1 MTDSIAG
8 PQFPDVADNL
18 VEEEDDSKPF
28 NIFEYIGRPT
38 AERGVRH
45 KLSGD
50 TARKMGKLDA
60 LRILMSIAGDTWEK
74 DLLLGAREEGRGAGQ
89 GAGAAFT
96 CPRTQGHF
104 PDPASC
110 RVYYTCS
117 GGVAARHTCQVSRYL
132 HYLHTYLQYLHVS
145 DGPGVEHGE
154 ARVRLGA
161 ERGLHGGQETRGHA
175 VTRDTWRLQLSRRRR
190 RS

>member
-1 MTDSIAG
+1 MTAWIAG

-18 VEEEDDSKPF
+18 VEEEDDGKPF

-60 LRILMSIAGDTWEK
+60 LRILMSIAGDSWEK

-89 GAGAAFT
+89 GAGPGTAGTGSQKRWNLGFSAWRRAGTSPRDSRTEVRNILCCLSGFCFYSCPSWRPLRIVLT
-96 CPRTQGHF
+96 CWVALNGPFYCHF
-104 PDPASC
+104 
-110 RVYYTCS
+110 
-117 GGVAARHTCQVSRYL
+117 
-132 HYLHTYLQYLHVS
+132 
-145 DGPGVEHGE
+145 
-154 ARVRLGA
+154 
-161 ERGLHGGQETRGHA
+161 
-175 VTRDTWRLQLSRRRR
+175 
-190 RS
+190 

>member
-1 MTDSIAG
+1 MTAWIAG

-60 LRILMSIAGDTWEK
+60 LRILMSIAGDTWEE
-74 DLLLGAREEGRGAGQ
+74 DLLLGAGEEGRGAGQ

-132 HYLHTYLQYLHVS
+132 HYLHVSSLSTHVFTIS
-145 DGPGVEHGE
+145 T
-154 ARVRLGA
+154 RVRLAWCGTR
-161 ERGLHGGQETRGHA
+161 RGSRATGSRAWTARRAGDTWPR
-175 VTRDTWRLQLSRRRR
+175 RDT
-190 RS
+190 

>member
-1 MTDSIAG
+1 MTAWIAG

-74 DLLLGAREEGRGAGQ
+74 DLLLGAGEEA
-89 GAGAAFT
+89 
-96 CPRTQGHF
+96 CW
-104 PDPASC
+104 
-110 RVYYTCS
+110 
-117 GGVAARHTCQVSRYL
+117 L
-132 HYLHTYLQYLHVS
+132 M
-145 DGPGVEHGE
+145 
-154 ARVRLGA
+154 
-161 ERGLHGGQETRGHA
+161 ETRGPSTAIA
-175 VTRDTWRLQLSRRRR
+175 VVKDMPEAAAGEPWDILAS
-190 RS
+190 SW

>member
-1 MTDSIAG
+1 
-8 PQFPDVADNL
+8 
-18 VEEEDDSKPF
+18 
-28 NIFEYIGRPT
+28 
-38 AERGVRH
+38 
-45 KLSGD
+45 
-50 TARKMGKLDA
+50 MGKLDA

-74 DLLLGAREEGRGAGQ
+74 DLLLGAGEEGRGAGQ

-132 HYLHTYLQYLHVS
+132 H
-145 DGPGVEHGE
+145 
-154 ARVRLGA
+154 
-161 ERGLHGGQETRGHA
+161 
-175 VTRDTWRLQLSRRRR
+175 
-190 RS
+190 